1 MTTLP
6 LLSHNQERLRDV
18 TFRWRDG
25 CHVNRHTNHGK
36 LKTQSHNMFLFAFLW
51 SCSTV
56 WMLLVN
62 CLNKN
67 HLKKNISLIVGL
79 VFRFSPQGFPH
90 DYGST
95 NLHRSTWMQHMSVR
109 SIKNCVSWQLLFWE
123 ILGFNITIK
132 KREREMFI
140 IKHYKT
146 FFFFKI
152 RHGNVF
158 KLAILSC

>member
-1 MTTLP
+1 MLYSKCKFSYSVTTLP

-56 WMLLVN
+56 WMQLVN
-62 CLNKN
+62 YLNKN
-67 HLKKNISLIVGL
+67 HLKKPISLIVGL

-109 SIKNCVSWQLLFWE
+109 SIKNCVSGQLLFWE
-123 ILGFNITIK
+123 ILGFNVTIK
-132 KREREMFI
+132 KERE
-140 IKHYKT
+140 KC
-146 FFFFKI
+146 
-152 RHGNVF
+152 
-158 KLAILSC
+158 L